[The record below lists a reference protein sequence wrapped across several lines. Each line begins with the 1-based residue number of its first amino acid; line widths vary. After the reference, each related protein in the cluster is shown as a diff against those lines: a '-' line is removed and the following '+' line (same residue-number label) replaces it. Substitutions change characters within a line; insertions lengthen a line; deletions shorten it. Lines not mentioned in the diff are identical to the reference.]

1 MDGGI
6 SVENRSVLAG
16 QAPVER
22 ICGNDNAVRVGLV
35 SDQRDY
41 AAAMAV
47 RALVWLSEPGAK
59 YATQFDEN
67 DYNSSHVL
75 LWVGDEPVGTV
86 RIRWF
91 SEFARFE
98 RMAIRQGYRSF
109 RIFRQLV
116 GFAMDLC
123 AAKGFKT
130 VIGVARPPG
139 DKFWKRYGGETLGEP
154 MIYNGMVTVPMLYR
168 IRRAANAAIAAGP
181 DGVGDPLFEAAILA
195 GEARL
200 VQ

>member
-1 MDGGI
+1 MYGESAIKKEAAFRRD
-6 SVENRSVLAG
+6 
-16 QAPVER
+16 APMRYHSPKV
-22 ICGNDNAVRVGLV
+22 NHVKVGLV
-35 SDQRDY
+35 ADQRDY

-59 YATQFDEN
+59 FATQFDEN

-75 LWVGDEPVGTV
+75 LWVDDEPVGTL

-98 RMAIRQGYRSF
+98 RMAIRQDYRSF
-109 RIFRQLV
+109 RIFRRLV

-139 DKFWKRYGGETLGEP
+139 DKFWKRFGGESLGDP
-154 MIYNGMVTVPMLYR
+154 IIYNGMVTVPMLYR
-168 IRRAANAAIAAGP
+168 IKSDPHPAIARGP
-181 DGVGDPLFEAAILA
+181 ESVGDPVFEAAILIA
-195 GEARL
+195 EEKL
-200 VQ
+200 V